1 MRLPNPPSVR
11 LGRVA
16 LLASLTAGA
25 VVVIAAFAFAL
36 VLGGSDLDCLPGS
49 SDSAAGGGPAPT
61 RTARREIPPDRLR
74 LYRAAGRRYDI
85 DWTFLASIGA
95 QECDHGMCR
104 GDNGSGCAGPMQISM
119 RRGSPC
125 SPDPSY
131 PTEWE
136 RWGVDADGDG
146 DTDVNDPT
154 DATFGAARVL
164 RFSKGAPRTGGNY
177 GEYRAAACRYYGA
190 CADGVANYADTVM
203 RRAVTY
209 GFHGKGAPVVADPD
223 LADPDLTGA
232 DDPPPRAQEFGCS
245 RGGGTPPIRG
255 GDLGVVVRARAPRRL
270 APLPG
275 SIIAPGFGPSISC
288 DARIVPNVV
297 TLMRRYRQRVT
308 ACQEAGH
315 AMTGEHPIGAGLDI
329 VPADNADWS
338 STMRLARAAGWK
350 ESCAASGVAPAC
362 ARPPFRFVGYNG
374 FPSHG
379 DPAHCAYPCPPHLHL
394 SWNTSASPG
403 GPENAP
409 RSSYFPPSWI
419 DVFGMEEDDG

>member
-1 MRLPNPPSVR
+1 MGSSTPRVR

-16 LLASLTAGA
+16 LLGA
-25 VVVIAAFAFAL
+25 LVAVALVVVCVFAFAL
-36 VLGGSDLDCLPGS
+36 ALGGGSFDCAPGS
-49 SDSAAGGGPAPT
+49 GGGAGSGPAPP
-61 RTARREIPPDRLR
+61 RTARHEIPLDRLR

-104 GDNGSGCAGPMQISM
+104 GDNGYGCAGPMQIAM

-125 SPDPSY
+125 SPSASE

-136 RWGVDADGDG
+136 RWGVDANGDG
-146 DTDVNDPT
+146 TADVNDPA
-154 DATFGAARVL
+154 DAIFGAARVL
-164 RFSKGAPRTGGNY
+164 RFSKGAPRSGGSY
-177 GEYRAAACRYYGA
+177 DDYRAAACRYYGA
-190 CADGVANYADTVM
+190 CSDGVADYADTVM
-203 RRAVTY
+203 RRAVSY
-209 GFHGKGAPVVADPD
+209 GFRGSGAPAAASPDESAD
-223 LADPDLTGA
+223 AG
-232 DDPPPRAQEFGCS
+232 EGFGCS
-245 RGGGTPPIRG
+245 PGGGAPPIGG
-255 GDLGVVVRARAPRRL
+255 GDLGPVVRMRSPRRL
-270 APLPG
+270 APLPA

-315 AMTGEHPIGAGLDI
+315 AATGEHPIGAGLDI

-338 STMRLARAAGWK
+338 ATMRLARAAGWR

-379 DPAHCAYPCPPHLHL
+379 DPAHCPAPSCPPHLHL

-403 GPENAP
+403 GPESAP
-409 RSSYFPPSWI
+409 RSSYFAPSWI
-419 DVFGMEEDDG
+419 DVFGPKRETR

>member
-1 MRLPNPPSVR
+1 MRLPVTPSLRVGR
-11 LGRVA
+11 LA
-16 LLASLTAGA
+16 LLAALTTGA
-25 VVVIAAFAFAL
+25 VVVIATFAFAL
-36 VLGGSDLDCLPGS
+36 ALGGSRFDCLPGG
-49 SDSAAGGGPAPT
+49 DGAGSGPAPS
-61 RTARREIPPDRLR
+61 RSARREIPADRLR

-104 GDNGSGCAGPMQISM
+104 GDNGYGCAGPMQIAM

-125 SPDPSY
+125 SPSMSE

-136 RWGVDADGDG
+136 RWGVDANGDG
-146 DTDVNDPT
+146 TADVNDPA
-154 DATFGAARVL
+154 DAIFGAARVL
-164 RFSKGAPRTGGNY
+164 RFSKGAPRSGGSY
-177 GEYRAAACRYYGA
+177 DDYRAAACRYYGA
-190 CADGVANYADTVM
+190 CSDGVADYADTVM
-203 RRAVTY
+203 RRAISY
-209 GFHGKGAPVVADPD
+209 GFRGRGAPPLAADPD
-223 LADPDLTGA
+223 DSDSDGS
-232 DDPPPRAQEFGCS
+232 GCGQ
-245 RGGGTPPIRG
+245 GGVSPPIGG
-255 GDLGVVVRARAPRRL
+255 GDLGPVVRARAPRRL
-270 APLPG
+270 APLPA
-275 SIIAPGFGPSISC
+275 SIIASGFGPTIQC

-315 AMTGEHPIGAGLDI
+315 ALTGEHPIGAGLDI

-362 ARPPFRFVGYNG
+362 ARAPFRFVGYNG

-394 SWNTSASPG
+394 SWNTSASSG
-403 GPENAP
+403 GPENQP
-409 RSSYFPPSWI
+409 RTAYFPPSWI
-419 DVFGMEEDDG
+419 DVFGPEEVDDD